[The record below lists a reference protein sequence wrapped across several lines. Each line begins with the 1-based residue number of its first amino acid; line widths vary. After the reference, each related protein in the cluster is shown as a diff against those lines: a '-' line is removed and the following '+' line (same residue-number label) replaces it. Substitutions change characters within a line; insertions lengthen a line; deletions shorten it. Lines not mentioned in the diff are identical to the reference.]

1 MQGLVTPSLVPGLL
15 TQSAEGQPGSG
26 QEGHGGWSL
35 CVGHLTGSVWRGV
48 AGLLGWHLH
57 WHVLIPARVSTPAA
71 SAGSESPICKR
82 AGGSSTCS
90 VDVLVCEAV
99 VMGLVVL
106 LCGDGCIGRLNL

>member
-15 TQSAEGQPGSG
+15 TQSAEGQVVGTG
-26 QEGHGGWSL
+26 QEGHGGWSQ

-57 WHVLIPARVSTPAA
+57 WHVLIPARVGTPAA

-90 VDVLVCEAV
+90 VDV
-99 VMGLVVL
+99 
-106 LCGDGCIGRLNL
+106 